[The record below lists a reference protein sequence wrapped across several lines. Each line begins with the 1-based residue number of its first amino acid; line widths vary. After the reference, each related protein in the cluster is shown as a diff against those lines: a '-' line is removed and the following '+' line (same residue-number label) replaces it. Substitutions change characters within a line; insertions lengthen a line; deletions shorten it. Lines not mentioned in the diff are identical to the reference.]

1 MMKTEVL
8 FPDKT
13 ARMHQTLIF
22 NQSRSPK
29 MTTFFLHAKVVQAQ
43 GWQQSGNLQLSGYAH
58 YIHFPQVTTDL
69 YLHEFPLELCLDRKD
84 FFSRISVLK
93 RSSYKPG
100 KFRFFFLINPSP
112 LTAFPFRV
120 LNPKH
125 LIPNLSLFF
134 FQHVRL
140 RQLS

>member
-29 MTTFFLHAKVVQAQ
+29 TTTCFLHEKVVQAQ
-43 GWQQSGNLQLSGYAH
+43 GWQQSRNLQLSGSAH

-93 RSSYKPG
+93 RSGYKPG
-100 KFRFFFLINPSP
+100 KFRF
-112 LTAFPFRV
+112 V
-120 LNPKH
+120 
-125 LIPNLSLFF
+125 FF
-134 FQHVRL
+134 FFN
-140 RQLS
+140 